1 MQYLTEIIWLI
12 TWPILIWIS
21 YKLSIFAVTKLEK
34 KES

>member
-12 TWPILIWIS
+12 TWPVLIWIS
-21 YKLSIFAVTKLEK
+21 YKLSIFAVNKLEE